1 MLIKKSVAPRDKGLK
16 ESTPKK
22 PPKKPVQSIPVKK
35 VSVDETPQKQR
46 EVIGA
51 DSSSSN
57 ISTPPSSKYS
67 SELIEDVINYLE
79 VGESIVVILVDKS

>member
-22 PPKKPVQSIPVKK
+22 PPKKPVLNNTVISL
-35 VSVDETPQKQR
+35 DETPQKQR